1 MPHNQLALADMLKI
15 NDVSIREMG
24 ATDIFLEVPVLSAI
38 VTISASHGTQHK
50 YNKWSGAP
58 TVGFRAA
65 GDGRD
70 HSKSTTTTITKDL
83 KILDASISVEAAL
96 ANSNPKGRDYVIDM
110 EAMRSLA
117 QALKN
122 GEKQI
127 FYGTAAD
134 AAGFGGLAQETHLDQ
149 LADAM
154 VVNAGATAGGNYMD
168 VWMLRSTPDEANVC
182 LVVGNNGEIKIGDY
196 YEQMMAGA
204 NSKDRNCY
212 VQPIEAWM
220 GLIVGG
226 LQSVGRMVNVDGRV
240 NASAN
245 TVTDNLLSDLFERF
259 PEEAP
264 PNMIV
269 MNKRGRKQLQQ
280 SRTATRADGADAP
293 WPTMWEGIPIF
304 STSSI
309 ASYAAPVT

>member
-1 MPHNQLALADMLKI
+1 MAHNQLALADLLKI
-15 NDVSIREMG
+15 NDVSIRDMG
-24 ATDIFLEVPVLSAI
+24 ATDIFLEVPLIAALIAI
-38 VTISASHGTQHK
+38 KASHGTQHK

-70 HSKSTTTTITKDL
+70 HSKSTDTTVTKDL

-96 ANSNPKGRDYVIDM
+96 ANSNPKGRDYVINR
-110 EAMRSLA
+110 ESERSLA

-127 FYGTAAD
+127 LYGTD
-134 AAGFGGLAQETHLDQ
+134 AAGFGGLAQETHLDGT
-149 LADAM
+149 ADAM
-154 VVNAGATAGGNYMD
+154 VVNAGTASAGNAMD
-168 VWMLRSTPDEANVC
+168 VWMIRTTPDEANVC
-182 LVVGNNGEIKIGDY
+182 IVVGNDGEIKIGDY
-196 YEQMMAGA
+196 YEQMMPGA

-226 LQSVGRMVNVDGRV
+226 LQSVGRIVNIDGRST
-240 NASAN
+240 ATAN

-264 PNMIV
+264 PTHIV
-269 MNKRGRKQLQQ
+269 MNKRARKQLQQ

-293 WPTMWEGIPIF
+293 WPTSWEGIPIL

-309 ASYAAPVT
+309 PTTGTIVA